1 LEQMQKYGP
10 IYQNDINKNK
20 VDFIH
25 DLPKYKISEQFLNKD
40 PYNQVSSYQE
50 YSKNHLSDLFNEDY
64 SLSSSPI
71 SSRYNKMKR
80 KKILEL
86 EKERYSL
93 EETLKALD
101 SKFEK
106 GIISEIDYFR
116 TYKNLQKELYLV
128 EKEIENLDE
137 KFKEI
142 ESMRRINGEFDRKRY
157 FT

>member
-1 LEQMQKYGP
+1 
-10 IYQNDINKNK
+10 
-20 VDFIH
+20 
-25 DLPKYKISEQFLNKD
+25 
-40 PYNQVSSYQE
+40 
-50 YSKNHLSDLFNEDY
+50 LSDLFNDDY
-64 SLSSSPI
+64 SLSSKTPLANHQSK
-71 SSRYNKMKR
+71 RYNKIKR

-93 EETLKALD
+93 NETLKTLD

-116 TYKNLQKELYLV
+116 TYKNLQKDLYLV
-128 EKEIENLDE
+128 EKKIENLDE
-137 KFKEI
+137 EFQEI